1 MSRRIPKSREP
12 DTDTPSVEKT
22 VVIGDVSLDQAL
34 RPSKWAD
41 YIGQE
46 HIKNNLHV
54 LLTAAK
60 ERGHLP
66 EHILFYGPPGLGK
79 TTLSY
84 LIAKETGAQ
93 IKVTSGP
100 AIEKVG
106 DLASVLT
113 NLSPGDILFIDEIHR
128 LNKTVEEVLYPAME
142 AGSIDIII
150 GKGPSARTVQL
161 ELPPFTLIAATTRIA
176 LLSAPLR
183 SRFSGGVYRLEF
195 YTNEEISRI
204 IKRSAKILG
213 IDIDT
218 EASGEIARRSRF
230 TPRTANYLLK
240 RCRDYAQINKK
251 EISLA
256 MVLEALK
263 LLNIDSMGLTI
274 TDRQILETI
283 IHKFS
288 GGPVGL
294 STIAAATSE
303 EEATLE
309 EVNEPYLMQMGLLE
323 RTARGRAVT
332 RLAYEHLSLQVPEG
346 LQEKL
351 L

>member
-1 MSRRIPKSREP
+1 
-12 DTDTPSVEKT
+12 
-22 VVIGDVSLDQAL
+22 
-34 RPSKWAD
+34 
-41 YIGQE
+41 
-46 HIKNNLHV
+46 
-54 LLTAAK
+54 
-60 ERGHLP
+60 
-66 EHILFYGPPGLGK
+66 
-79 TTLSY
+79 
-84 LIAKETGAQ
+84 
-93 IKVTSGP
+93 
-100 AIEKVG
+100 
-106 DLASVLT
+106 
-113 NLSPGDILFIDEIHR
+113 
-128 LNKTVEEVLYPAME
+128 ME

-195 YTNEEISRI
+195 YTEEEIGRI
-204 IKRSAKILG
+204 IKRSATILG
-213 IDIDT
+213 IDIDS
-218 EASGEIARRSRF
+218 EAAKEIARRSRY

-251 EISLA
+251 EIGLI

-263 LLNIDSMGLTI
+263 LLNIDSLGLTI
-274 TDRQILETI
+274 MDRQILETI
-283 IHKFS
+283 ILKFN

-303 EEATLE
+303 EEATIE

-332 RLAYEHLSLQVPEG
+332 ALAYEHLGIPAPEG
-346 LQEKL
+346 FQGKIL
-351 L
+351 